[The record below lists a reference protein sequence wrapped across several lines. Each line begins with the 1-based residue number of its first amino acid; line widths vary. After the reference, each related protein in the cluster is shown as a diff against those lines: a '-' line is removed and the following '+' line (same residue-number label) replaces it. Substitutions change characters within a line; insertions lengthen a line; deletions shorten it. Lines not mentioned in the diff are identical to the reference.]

1 MALMESIRKRFSHRL
16 ESHQIDEDYTT
27 PSRSSSSVRDSTQPN
42 NISNTINPNANNVDR
57 STNSFVYN
65 VVDPYDPS
73 EMVPSYE
80 TSQLLYEQQQTAPD
94 RNGSI
99 PNSSNIS
106 RTISRTNSFATIT
119 PLTQNQGPNAN
130 QSSNNG
136 SHKNNT
142 KNSLKMLGLKF
153 LNARQHFM
161 LACCRDIS
169 LIPCLIGLIQSWNRV
184 FLNSGSMHNFVDDN
198 LSLVAQETGNETLYL
213 SMTSARLS
221 EHFLTGVWCIVAGY
235 LSFSVLDGL
244 MIRWI
249 VTYLTLAAI
258 VRMLSMSTIM
268 ITIEQY
274 LLSTFTAD
282 GYKYGLHI
290 WILISCCLTLLYI
303 GQNFVTLN
311 LDLKGNTRA
320 RFFDFYNI
328 AVFAVVPVGLASF
341 ITMIGLLRSLLILRL
356 DIDQNGLP

>member
-1 MALMESIRKRFSHRL
+1 MTFMESIRNRFVHRL
-16 ESHQIDEDYTT
+16 ESHQIDEDYSTST
-27 PSRSSSSVRDSTQPN
+27 STSREPNQTNTVHESYQSTN
-42 NISNTINPNANNVDR
+42 NSNRPV
-57 STNSFVYN
+57 NSFVYN
-65 VVDPYDPS
+65 VDPYDPS
-73 EMVPSYE
+73 EIVPSYE
-80 TSQLLYEQQQTAPD
+80 TSQLLYERQQRENE

-99 PNSSNIS
+99 PGSSNIS
-106 RTISRTNSFATIT
+106 RNISRNNSFAMLSLISA
-119 PLTQNQGPNAN
+119 QGSNN
-130 QSSNNG
+130 SQSTSNG
-136 SHKNNT
+136 SHKANA
-142 KNSLKMLGLKF
+142 KNSLKAIGLKF

-161 LACCRDIS
+161 LACCRDLS
-169 LIPCLIGLIQSWNRV
+169 LIPCLIGLMQSWNRV
-184 FLNSGSMHNFVDDN
+184 FFGSGLPVNS
-198 LSLVAQETGNETLYL
+198 AAYETGSETLYV
-213 SMTSARLS
+213 SMTSARRS

-311 LDLKGNTRA
+311 LDLKGKTRA

-356 DIDQNGLP
+356 DIDQSGLP

>member
-1 MALMESIRKRFSHRL
+1 MESIRKRFSHRL

-27 PSRSSSSVRDSTQPN
+27 PSRSSSSGRNSIQATNVS
-42 NISNTINPNANNVDR
+42 NANNLNADNVER
-57 STNSFVYN
+57 PTTFVYN
-65 VVDPYDPS
+65 VVDPYDPT

-80 TSQLLYEQQQTAPD
+80 TSQLLYEQQQRAPE
-94 RNGSI
+94 RNCSI

-106 RTISRTNSFATIT
+106 RNISRSNSYATIT
-119 PLTQNQGPNAN
+119 PLAQNQGSNGN
-130 QSSNNG
+130 QAGTNG

-169 LIPCLIGLIQSWNRV
+169 LIPCLIGLIQSWNRA
-184 FLNSGSMHNFVDDN
+184 FLSSGSMNGFIDDN
-198 LSLVAQETGNETLYL
+198 LSLVAQETGNDTLFF

-221 EHFLTGVWCIVAGY
+221 EHFLTGIWCIVAGY
-235 LSFSVLDGL
+235 LSFYVLDGL

-303 GQNFVTLN
+303 VQNFVTLN
-311 LDLKGNTRA
+311 LDLKGNSRA

-356 DIDQNGLP
+356 DIDQSGLP